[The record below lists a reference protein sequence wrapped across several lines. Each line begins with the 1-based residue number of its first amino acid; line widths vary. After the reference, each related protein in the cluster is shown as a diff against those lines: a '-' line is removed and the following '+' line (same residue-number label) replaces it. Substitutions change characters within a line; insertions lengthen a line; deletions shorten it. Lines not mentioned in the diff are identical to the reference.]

1 MTWSDIGENTQT
13 KTSFCWWMKVRVEEE
28 THLVGNFSSIGY
40 LTLDENREVENC
52 YRWRMYLEGR
62 TKKDLLTYLM

>member
-13 KTSFCWWMKVRVEEE
+13 KTSFFWWMEVRVEEE
-28 THLVGNFSSIGY
+28 THLVGNFSSIGN

-62 TKKDLLTYLM
+62 TKRDLLTYLM